1 VILFEPVSEERTRL
15 VSYGLGYR
23 DSEEMRELMNFFVT
37 ANTQLY
43 ERLIAMLEG
52 DENP

>member
-1 VILFEPVSEERTRL
+1 M
-15 VSYGLGYR
+15 G
-23 DSEEMRELMNFFVT
+23 MRELMNFFVT

-52 DENP
+52 DENPCVCVGSPVA